1 MRADA
6 PLFLDERVRGETRDP
21 DDLGLWRRWVPCLGA
36 HASAGELAESLAHAE
51 CGQSPDEW
59 AGSLRA
65 AQLVAEGSLTGR
77 RSVAPLRA
85 LLAFGEIVRRRL
97 RVRPNG
103 AQSIN
108 RLDTPLTR
116 AAPWELMRVDSP
128 SVIMHRCASTTLTTM
143 TPA

>member
-1 MRADA
+1 
-6 PLFLDERVRGETRDP
+6 
-21 DDLGLWRRWVPCLGA
+21 LGA

-59 AGSLRA
+59 AVSLRA
-65 AQLVAEGSLTGR
+65 AQLIAEGSLTGR

-85 LLAFGEIVRRRL
+85 FLAFGEIVHRRL
-97 RVRPNG
+97 RVRPNE

-116 AAPWELMRVDSP
+116 AAP
-128 SVIMHRCASTTLTTM
+128 
-143 TPA
+143 

>member
-1 MRADA
+1 MISASGGA
-6 PLFLDERVRGETRDP
+6 RVPRT
-21 DDLGLWRRWVPCLGA
+21 GA
-36 HASAGELAESLAHAE
+36 HASAGELADSWCTRSAVQE
-51 CGQSPDEW
+51 PDEW
-59 AGSLRA
+59 AVSLRA
-65 AQLVAEGSLTGR
+65 AQLLAEDSLTGR

-85 LLAFGEIVRRRL
+85 LLAFGEIVHRRL

-128 SVIMHRCASTTLTTM
+128 SVIMHRRASTTS
-143 TPA
+143 PP

>member
-1 MRADA
+1 MRPVCRD
-6 PLFLDERVRGETRDP
+6 ETRDP
-21 DDLGLWRRWVPCLGA
+21 DDLGLWRRLGCPVRV
-36 HASAGELAESLAHAE
+36 HTPLPAS
-51 CGQSPDEW
+51 SPIHGCTRSAVQEPDDW
-59 AGSLRA
+59 AVSLRA
-65 AQLVAEGSLTGR
+65 AQLLAEDSLTGR

-85 LLAFGEIVRRRL
+85 LLAFGEIVHRRL

-128 SVIMHRCASTTLTTM
+128 SVIMHRRASTTS
-143 TPA
+143 PP